1 LLYSKKIIKTDK
13 VTPFYMPYFE
23 QQTEEEQEAIED
35 VIKDQHIHDEQI
47 IEGIEQKIELIE
59 KEAYE
64 RGFAMGE
71 KAGLELGEQK
81 ALLILEKIENIL
93 KEVTLIKEKIIED
106 LKPQIFDFAV
116 ILAKR
121 VIIEELS
128 LKPEII
134 LTIINEALKKL
145 EKTGTIKIK
154 VNPPVYSLISKA
166 KPELLSI
173 HPDIVFEVDH
183 SLSAPVIVGPEQ
195 EIITD
200 IEHQIKNIIEDI
212 KNGFGN

>member
-1 LLYSKKIIKTDK
+1 

>member
-1 LLYSKKIIKTDK
+1 

-23 QQTEEEQEAIED
+23 QQTGEEQEAIED